1 MIAYVARAVLRMV
14 ITMFVIVTLVFFAT
28 RLSGSPIDSFLG
40 DGLTSED
47 RELMIAYFELDGTV
61 WQQYRAYLR
70 GVIEGNFGMSFLERR
85 PVSQIVADRLG
96 PSAQLLLSSLLL
108 TLALSLP
115 LGIIAA
121 IYRTSWIGTAVMAI
135 AFVGYAV
142 PGFVLAIAMI
152 LLFSDA
158 LNWLP
163 VVGNG
168 TFWHFIM
175 PTITMSAVL
184 IAALTRFTRNAMLD
198 VLGQDFMRT
207 ARAKGLPE
215 RVVILRHALRNA
227 SVTIIT
233 VIGLQIAG
241 LAAAG
246 SVVVEAIFSWP
257 GIGDLLVRA
266 ALLRDYPVLQF
277 AVIVVSFVVIL
288 INTLADIAY
297 AIADPRIRVAGP
309 DGGSSANR
317 PRPGACRGHRLSRGQ
332 WHPEGGDGPGGPLG
346 DPGGLRTGDR
356 SV

>member
-1 MIAYVARAVLRMV
+1 MTAYILRAVLRMV

-28 RLSGSPIDSFLG
+28 RLSGSPLDSFLG
-40 DGLTSED
+40 DGLTAED
-47 RELMIAYFELDGTV
+47 RGLLIVYFELDGTI
-61 WQQYRAYLR
+61 WQQYTAYLR
-70 GVIEGNFGMSFLERR
+70 GVLEGNFGMSFLERR
-85 PVSQIVADRLG
+85 PVSDIMADRIG
-96 PSAQLLLSSLLL
+96 PSAQLLFASLLL
-108 TLALSLP
+108 TLSTAIP
-115 LGIIAA
+115 LGIVAA
-121 IYRTSWIGTAVMAI
+121 IYRTSWIGSAVMVV

-142 PGFVLAIAMI
+142 PSFVLAIAMI

-158 LNWLP
+158 LGWLP

-175 PTITMSAVL
+175 PTITMSGIL

-215 RVVILRHALRNA
+215 TVVILRHALRNA
-227 SVTIIT
+227 SVTIIS
-233 VIGLQIAG
+233 VVGLQIAG

-277 AVIVVSFVVIL
+277 AVIVVSFAVIL

-297 AIADPRIRVAGP
+297 AIADPRIRVA
-309 DGGSSANR
+309 
-317 PRPGACRGHRLSRGQ
+317 RG
-332 WHPEGGDGPGGPLG
+332 
-346 DPGGLRTGDR
+346 
-356 SV
+356 

>member
-1 MIAYVARAVLRMV
+1 MTAYVARAVFRMAV
-14 ITMFVIVTLVFFAT
+14 TMFVIVTLVFFAT
-28 RLSGSPIDSFLG
+28 RLSGSPLDSFLG
-40 DGLTSED
+40 DGLTAED
-47 RELMIAYFELDGTV
+47 RELLMVYFQLDGTI
-61 WQQYRAYLR
+61 WQQYVAYLR
-70 GVIEGNFGMSFLERR
+70 GVVEGNFGMSFMERR
-85 PVSQIVADRLG
+85 PVSQIVGDRIG
-96 PSAQLLLSSLLL
+96 PSAQLLGSSLLL
-108 TLALSLP
+108 TLLVALP

-121 IYRTSWIGTAVMAI
+121 IYRTSWIGSAVMVV
-135 AFVGYAV
+135 AFIGYAV
-142 PGFVLAIAMI
+142 PSFILAIGMI
-152 LLFSDA
+152 LLFADS

-168 TFWHFIM
+168 SFWHFIM
-175 PTITMSAVL
+175 PTIAMSGVL

-215 RVVILRHALRNA
+215 TVVILRHGLKNA

-266 ALLRDYPVLQF
+266 ALMRDYPVLQF
-277 AVIVVSFVVIL
+277 AVIVVSFAVIL

-297 AIADPRIRVAGP
+297 AIADPRIRVAG
-309 DGGSSANR
+309 A
-317 PRPGACRGHRLSRGQ
+317 
-332 WHPEGGDGPGGPLG
+332 
-346 DPGGLRTGDR
+346 
-356 SV
+356 